1 MRSLI
6 KTALFAAVGAAVI
19 TASPAFAYKVQRSA
33 QDWRVSQSYPGYT
46 GYQGAVYAY
55 APTYGVVT
63 PAPFWNDPGAAQ
75 IVGEYLKDA
84 PIHNGNAY

>member
-6 KTALFAAVGAAVI
+6 KTALIAAVGAAVI
-19 TASPAFAYKVQRSA
+19 TASPAFAAKVKRGD
-33 QDWRVSQSYPGYT
+33 QDWRASQSYPGY
-46 GYQGAVYAY
+46 QGAVYGY
-55 APTYGVVT
+55 APSYGVIT

-75 IVGEYLKDA
+75 IVNEYLKDA